1 MVQPWGRALAIAG
14 FLLCVQPALAAYPEK
29 PVRIVVP
36 VAAGGGA
43 DVMARLLAQRLSEKL
58 GQQFFVENRPGAAGV
73 IGSHYV
79 IGSAP
84 DGYTLLYT
92 PRSLSHAVAV
102 RKKPPYDVGKDFTP
116 IIDVAMTPYALVVNK
131 SVRAKTMQEFIA
143 YAKANPTQLSY
154 SSAGIGSASN
164 LAAELFKNKAG
175 IQMVHVPNKGMNPA
189 IVDLIGGQVQ
199 AMFAGVPALQAEKDA
214 SRVTFLAMA
223 ESKRSALMPDLPTIS
238 EQGMPDFA
246 TNNWAG
252 LLGPAGLDPAIT
264 KKLHDGI
271 VAILSTDD
279 MKKRVKVLGYDV
291 VASTPEEFGRQMKAD
306 VVRWSEVVEKANIP
320 RN

>member
-1 MVQPWGRALAIAG
+1 
-14 FLLCVQPALAAYPEK
+14 
-29 PVRIVVP
+29 
-36 VAAGGGA
+36 
-43 DVMARLLAQRLSEKL
+43 
-58 GQQFFVENRPGAAGV
+58 
-73 IGSHYV
+73 
-79 IGSAP
+79 
-84 DGYTLLYT
+84 
-92 PRSLSHAVAV
+92 
-102 RKKPPYDVGKDFTP
+102 
-116 IIDVAMTPYALVVNK
+116 MTPYALVVNK
-131 SVRAKTMQEFIA
+131 SVPAKTMQEFIA
-143 YAKANPTQLSY
+143 YAKANPTKLSY

-223 ESKRSALMPDLPTIS
+223 ESKRSALMPDLPTIA
-238 EQGMPDFA
+238 EQGIPDFA

-264 KKLHDGI
+264 KKLHDEI

-291 VASTPEEFGRQMKAD
+291 VASTPEEFGQQMKAD
-306 VVRWSEVVEKANIP
+306 VARWSEVVEKANIP